1 VAVPRAVR
9 ATSPGWRDPRL
20 WIGVAIIAASVLIGA
35 RLLGSADQTVAEWA
49 VAADS
54 AAGTELDVGD
64 LTVARVRFESSED
77 AALYLSAEQPPP
89 EGARLARDVSR
100 GELLPRS
107 ALDSAS
113 SAHLAEL
120 PLDFV
125 DSGVAAT
132 LHRGD
137 RVDVFVTSP
146 ASDAEA
152 AALELQDVVV
162 LDVIRGSSSLG
173 SAGGV
178 QVILGVADAQ
188 RADLPRVVQAA
199 GSGRVYLVSRG

>member
-1 VAVPRAVR
+1 
-9 ATSPGWRDPRL
+9 L
-20 WIGVAIIAASVLIGA
+20 WIGVAIIAISVLIGA
-35 RLLGSADQTVAEWA
+35 RLLGSADQTVAVWA

-54 AAGTELDVGD
+54 AAGTELDAGD
-64 LTVARVRFESSED
+64 LTVARVRFGSSGD
-77 AALYLSAEQPPP
+77 ASLYLSAEQPPP
-89 EGARLARDVSR
+89 EDVRLARDVSR

-107 ALDSAS
+107 ALERAS

-152 AALELQDVVV
+152 AALVLQDVVV

-199 GSGRVYLVSRG
+199 GSDRVYLVSRG